1 MVTDEDGREDGSS
14 EAVCENQAR
23 RAWFRREILP
33 LEPRLRAYLRRIA
46 PKDVD
51 VDDLTHDI
59 LVRLISTPGWRQV
72 TAPSA
77 FVRTTARNLVFDLLR
92 RRRVVP
98 IDFVADLE
106 AVEFLDPGCDA
117 ETALIGRDEL
127 RLLSKLVDELPPQ
140 CRRVFTLRKI
150 HGLSPGE
157 IAERLGLSVSTVEK
171 HLVKALRICSEGL
184 ARHTPGQNA
193 VTHDT
198 GLSLVPR
205 RHRPNRR

>member
-1 MVTDEDGREDGSS
+1 MVTDEDGRDDCVS
-14 EAVCENQAR
+14 ETVRENQER

-46 PKDVD
+46 PRDVD

-72 TAPSA
+72 GSPAA
-77 FVRTTARNLVFDLLR
+77 FVRTTARNLVYDLLR

-106 AVEFLDPGCDA
+106 SVEFLDPGADA

-127 RLLSKLVDELPPQ
+127 RLLSSLVEGLPPQ

-150 HGLSPGE
+150 DGLSPRE

-184 ARHTPGQNA
+184 ARRTDGHTA
-193 VTHDT
+193 ATHDT
-198 GLSLVPR
+198 RPQSAAR
-205 RHRPNRR
+205 RRGQDRR